1 MKSISTWQERSLVG
15 LCRKGCRA
23 LRLFA
28 VAAFVGACREDGGP
42 VEPRPSDLPYAAE
55 EVSFQSDGLTLRG
68 TLYLP
73 ASPRPAAGVVIV
85 NGSGPVDRD
94 GIFRP
99 APTLLPPIYRR
110 WADLLAREGIAVLRY
125 DKRFLTHPGLDVR
138 RLTQADQVRDVA
150 AAVRHLRERAEVD
163 DARVF
168 ILGHS
173 EGASL
178 APVAAAIDGR
188 VRGVAA
194 VAALGFSIDS
204 LLLEQLRADP
214 DIAPDTIENIA
225 HKFRLL
231 RAGRLPADEDILGVG
246 PVYWSEW
253 IRYTQKA
260 DSVVLALDR
269 PMWVAQGMADEALPG
284 GTLAR
289 NVSFWTALAA
299 SGRRIEFRTYPGV
312 THNLFNKEDGR
323 AAEVVIHDAA
333 KWVSAH

>member
-1 MKSISTWQERSLVG
+1 
-15 LCRKGCRA
+15 
-23 LRLFA
+23 
-28 VAAFVGACREDGGP
+28 
-42 VEPRPSDLPYAAE
+42 
-55 EVSFQSDGLTLRG
+55 
-68 TLYLP
+68 
-73 ASPRPAAGVVIV
+73 VIV

-99 APTLLPPIYRR
+99 APTLLPPFYKR

-125 DKRFLTHPGLDVR
+125 DKRFLTHRELDVR

-150 AAVRHLRERAEVD
+150 AAVRHLRERSEVD

-178 APVAAAIDGR
+178 APVAAAMDGK

-194 VAALGFSIDS
+194 VAAVGFSIDS

-214 DIAPDTIENIA
+214 EIAPDTVESIA
-225 HKFRLL
+225 RKFRLL
-231 RAGRLPADEDILGVG
+231 RAGQFPVGDDILGVG

-253 IRYTQKA
+253 IRYTQQA
-260 DSVVLALDR
+260 DSVVLALGR
-269 PMWVAQGMADEALPG
+269 PIWVAQGMADEALPG

-289 NVSFWTALAA
+289 NVGFWNALAS
-299 SGRRIEFRTYPGV
+299 SGKGIEFHTYPGV
-312 THNLFNKEDGR
+312 THNLFTQADGR
-323 AAEVVIHDAA
+323 TAENVIHDAA
-333 KWVSAH
+333 KWVGTHR